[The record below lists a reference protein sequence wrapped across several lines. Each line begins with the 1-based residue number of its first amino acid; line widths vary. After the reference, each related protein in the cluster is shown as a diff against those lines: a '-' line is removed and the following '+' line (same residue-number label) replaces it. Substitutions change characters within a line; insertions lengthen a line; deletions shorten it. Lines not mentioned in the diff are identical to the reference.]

1 MNRDNSLSLSLLSLT
16 SVCEFL
22 QVRKVGGGMHRP
34 LYTVL
39 HNYYSRWTQ
48 PPSRFD
54 CLDP

>member
-1 MNRDNSLSLSLLSLT
+1 MNRDDSLSLSLLSLT

-22 QVRKVGGGMHRP
+22 QVRKVGRGMHRP